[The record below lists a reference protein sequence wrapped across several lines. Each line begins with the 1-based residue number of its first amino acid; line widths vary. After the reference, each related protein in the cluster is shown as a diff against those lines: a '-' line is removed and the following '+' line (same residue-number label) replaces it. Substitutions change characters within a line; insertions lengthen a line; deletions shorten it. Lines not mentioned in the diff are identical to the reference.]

1 MHARLADNLLNRREH
16 KSRTERE
23 SEKMKT
29 ILQLNLKFKVTR
41 PELEKAFLELAQPIA
56 DVKGL
61 LWKVWL
67 MNEAEKS
74 AGGIYLFEDDASVKA
89 YLKGEI
95 VAGIMSHPALS
106 DIEAKVFDILPEHT
120 KITRGP
126 VD

>member
-1 MHARLADNLLNRREH
+1 MADNLLNRRGH
-16 KSRTERE
+16 KRRTERE
-23 SEKMKT
+23 SEKMKQ
-29 ILQLNLKFKVTR
+29 ILQINLKFKVTR
-41 PELEKAFLELAQPIA
+41 PELEKAFLEVAQSIA

-61 LWKVWL
+61 IWKVWL

>member
-1 MHARLADNLLNRREH
+1 
-16 KSRTERE
+16 
-23 SEKMKT
+23 MKK
-29 ILQLNLKFKVTR
+29 ILQINLEFKVSR
-41 PELEKAFLELAQPIA
+41 SDLEKGFLQGAQPIA
-56 DVKGL
+56 NVKGL

-95 VAGIMSHPALS
+95 IAGMKKNPALS